1 MPSNTVAIS
10 SDFLT
15 SFSALPRRIQ
25 QKTSTFI
32 NKFRSDPTS
41 PGIHYEKIG
50 NSDNKIYSVRID
62 DTYRGIVTRQQETG
76 TYLLLWVDHHDEAYE
91 WARRRRC
98 AVNALTGSLQVYE
111 VVEEPVQAPSSQS
124 TAVPALFSSIT
135 DDQLLRIGVPEDQLP
150 LVRTFVTDSDLDR
163 AAASLP
169 ADAFEGLM
177 WLANGFD
184 FDEVMDVLHDEGQD
198 ASVTNDIGEA
208 LQNNASQRSFVV
220 VDGEDELFR
229 LLSAPLEKWRTFLH
243 PSQRFIVERS
253 YNGPARVLGGAGT
266 GKTVVAMH
274 RAKMLAKTCLPD
286 ERILFT
292 TFSTNLSSD
301 IQENL
306 KKLCSTEELRR
317 IEVINLDAWV
327 MRFLSAQ
334 GFEYRISYDQRELE
348 GIWQDAIAEA
358 SCNLDLEPSFYA
370 DEWAQV
376 ILALEELTL
385 ENYVHAKR
393 AGRGNR
399 LRRKDRMAIWEVVEC
414 YRRLMRERGI
424 RDVDA
429 AMRDARLVLE
439 QNPGEAP
446 YRSVVVDEGQD
457 FSAPAYRLIRAL
469 AGPEDANDLFVVGD
483 SHQRIYG
490 KRAVLSRCG
499 INIRGRS
506 RRLRINYRTPE
517 EIRKAA
523 VAVIAGLSWD
533 DLDGGIDDDDVTQ
546 SLIHGV
552 RPETRVLRDTTS
564 EIDWITDEI
573 QREVK
578 AGRDTKDI
586 CVVLRTNSLASE
598 YARGLSE
605 RGLNTMLLKAR
616 QMDDRSKDGVRL
628 ATMHRVKGLEFDV
641 IFLANMSQGVVPL
654 DSALRRARRE
664 GNESDVIQ
672 AERSL
677 VYVAMTRAKRTTVIS
692 AVGALTSLIENYP

>member
-1 MPSNTVAIS
+1 
-10 SDFLT
+10 
-15 SFSALPRRIQ
+15 
-25 QKTSTFI
+25 
-32 NKFRSDPTS
+32 
-41 PGIHYEKIG
+41 
-50 NSDNKIYSVRID
+50 
-62 DTYRGIVTRQQETG
+62 
-76 TYLLLWVDHHDEAYE
+76 
-91 WARRRRC
+91 
-98 AVNALTGSLQVYE
+98 
-111 VVEEPVQAPSSQS
+111 
-124 TAVPALFSSIT
+124 
-135 DDQLLRIGVPEDQLP
+135 
-150 LVRTFVTDSDLDR
+150 
-163 AAASLP
+163 
-169 ADAFEGLM
+169 
-177 WLANGFD
+177 
-184 FDEVMDVLHDEGQD
+184 
-198 ASVTNDIGEA
+198 
-208 LQNNASQRSFVV
+208 
-220 VDGEDELFR
+220 
-229 LLSAPLEKWRTFLH
+229 
-243 PSQRFIVERS
+243 
-253 YNGPARVLGGAGT
+253 
-266 GKTVVAMH
+266 
-274 RAKMLAKTCLPD
+274 
-286 ERILFT
+286 
-292 TFSTNLSSD
+292 
-301 IQENL
+301 
-306 KKLCSTEELRR
+306 
-317 IEVINLDAWV
+317 
-327 MRFLSAQ
+327 
-334 GFEYRISYDQRELE
+334 
-348 GIWQDAIAEA
+348 
-358 SCNLDLEPSFYA
+358 
-370 DEWAQV
+370 
-376 ILALEELTL
+376 
-385 ENYVHAKR
+385 
-393 AGRGNR
+393 
-399 LRRKDRMAIWEVVEC
+399 
-414 YRRLMRERGI
+414 
-424 RDVDA
+424 
-429 AMRDARLVLE
+429 MRDARLVLE

>member
-1 MPSNTVAIS
+1 MASNTVAIS

-32 NKFRSDPTS
+32 NKFRADPTS

-50 NSDNKIYSVRID
+50 SSDNKIYSVRID
-62 DTYRGIVTRQQETG
+62 DTYRGIVARQHETG

-91 WARRRRC
+91 WARRRKC
-98 AVNALTGSLQVYE
+98 TVNALTGSLQVYE
-111 VVEEPVQAPSSQS
+111 VVEEPIASPPQQS
-124 TAVPALFSSIT
+124 GNAETLFSSVT
-135 DDQLLRIGVPEDQLP
+135 DDQLLRIGVPEDQLQ
-150 LVRTFVTDSDLDR
+150 LVRSFIVEADLDR
-163 AAASLP
+163 AATSLP
-169 ADAFEGLM
+169 ADALEGLM
-177 WLANGFD
+177 WLANGFS
-184 FDEVMDVLHDEGQD
+184 FDEVMEVLHDDGQKTTATD
-198 ASVTNDIGEA
+198 DISEA
-208 LQNNASQRSFVV
+208 LQNHASQRSFVV

-243 PSQRFIVERS
+243 PSQRSIVEKR
-253 YNGPARVLGGAGT
+253 YNGPARILGGAGT

-274 RAKMLAKTCLPD
+274 RARTLAKACPPD

-292 TFSTNLSSD
+292 TFSTNLASD
-301 IQENL
+301 IQASL
-306 KKLCSTEELRR
+306 KKLCSVEELRR

-327 MRFLSAQ
+327 ARFLSSQ
-334 GFEYRISYDQRELE
+334 GFEYRISYDLRELE

-358 SCNLDLEPSFYA
+358 GCNLDLEPSFYV
-370 DEWAQV
+370 DEWAQI
-376 ILALEELTL
+376 ILALDELTL

-393 AGRGNR
+393 TGRGNR
-399 LRRKDRMAIWEVVEC
+399 LRRKDRIAIWEVTDC
-414 YRRLMRERGI
+414 YRRLMRERGV
-424 RDVDA
+424 RDVDSG
-429 AMRDARLVLE
+429 MRDARLVLE
-439 QNPGEAP
+439 QNPGDAP
-446 YRSVVVDEGQD
+446 YRSLVVDEGQD

-469 AGPEDANDLFVVGD
+469 AGPEHSDDLFIVGD
-483 SHQRIYG
+483 AHQRIYG

-506 RRLRINYRTPE
+506 RKLRINYRTPE

-533 DLDGGIDDDDVTQ
+533 DLDDGIDDDEVTQ
-546 SLIHGV
+546 SLVYGT
-552 RPETRVLRDTTS
+552 RPETKTFRDITA
-564 EIDWITDEI
+564 EIDWIESKVRQEI
-573 QREVK
+573 
-578 AGRDTKDI
+578 ASGRDPKDI

-605 RGLNTMLLKAR
+605 RGLVTMLLKPR
-616 QMDDRSKDGVRL
+616 QVDDRSKDGVRL

-641 IFLANMSQGVVPL
+641 ILLANMSRGVVPL

-664 GNESDVIQ
+664 GNEEDVIQ

-677 VYVAMTRAKRTTVIS
+677 VYVAMTRAKRSTTIT
-692 AVGALTSLIENYP
+692 AVGTLSPLISEH